1 MIVTRTPVRI
11 SFLGGGTDY
20 PAFYN
25 RHEGSVL
32 GTTINKY
39 NYITVSRLTSFVD
52 YKYRISYSS
61 QELTKNVSDI
71 IHPSVRECIKYL
83 EIEEGI
89 EINIITDLPAR
100 TGLGSSSTFTV
111 GLLNALYTLIGIEPT
126 KKQLASGAVHIEQN
140 MILERV
146 GSQDQYLAAYGG
158 LNKIEFSKNNINVI
172 SLNINE
178 NLINDLNS
186 NLLLFFTG
194 KRRYAHKILDEQI
207 EKTESRENDKI
218 LLKMND
224 MVDLGVDL
232 LQNSDIESFGKLL
245 HDSWMYKKELSSKIC
260 NDEINELY
268 SNGIKAGAYG
278 GKLTGAGGGGFLLFV
293 VPEEK
298 RPSFRKVFNNLL
310 EVNFSFDTSGSKTIF
325 NSLG

>member
-89 EINIITDLPAR
+89 
-100 TGLGSSSTFTV
+100 
-111 GLLNALYTLIGIEPT
+111 
-126 KKQLASGAVHIEQN
+126 
-140 MILERV
+140 
-146 GSQDQYLAAYGG
+146 
-158 LNKIEFSKNNINVI
+158 
-172 SLNINE
+172 
-178 NLINDLNS
+178 
-186 NLLLFFTG
+186 
-194 KRRYAHKILDEQI
+194 
-207 EKTESRENDKI
+207 
-218 LLKMND
+218 
-224 MVDLGVDL
+224 
-232 LQNSDIESFGKLL
+232 
-245 HDSWMYKKELSSKIC
+245 
-260 NDEINELY
+260 
-268 SNGIKAGAYG
+268 
-278 GKLTGAGGGGFLLFV
+278 
-293 VPEEK
+293 
-298 RPSFRKVFNNLL
+298 
-310 EVNFSFDTSGSKTIF
+310 
-325 NSLG
+325 